1 MSESSSSDP
10 NRGLPSGVPPPPP
23 PKPDLR
29 DARKEGPTYGA
40 ERSKKSR
47 KAKEERPS
55 HPTDAYAPLR
65 KKRGCGACCGCLGG
79 AVALALLALVGL
91 AVAIVWFGPGR
102 FVSEGY
108 KVVNLTEESTV
119 IDTAPSEA
127 TFYVASGTLHYRA
140 PLTQVPVAFMAREAL
155 VEGDFHQSVSISAVK
170 VELTPRSRFALD
182 LEVLAIEFTD
192 GGMTL
197 NGELKGRVG
206 KNIAKS
212 PLQTPAP

>member
-10 NRGLPSGVPPPPP
+10 NSGLPPGVPPPPP
-23 PKPDLR
+23 PKPDLK

-40 ERSKKSR
+40 EGSKKSR
-47 KAKEERPS
+47 KKKKDQPS

-65 KKRGCGACCGCLGG
+65 KKRGCGGCCGCLGG
-79 AVALALLALVGL
+79 AVALALFAVIGL

-108 KVVNLTEESTV
+108 KVVNLTEENAV
-119 IDTAPSEA
+119 IGTAPSEA
-127 TFYVASGTLHYRA
+127 TFYIARGNLHYHA
-140 PLTQVPVAFMAREAL
+140 PLTQVPVAVVAREAL
-155 VEGDFHQSVSISAVK
+155 IEGDFHQAVSISAVK

-206 KNIAKS
+206 KNVTKS
-212 PLQTPAP
+212 ALQTPVP